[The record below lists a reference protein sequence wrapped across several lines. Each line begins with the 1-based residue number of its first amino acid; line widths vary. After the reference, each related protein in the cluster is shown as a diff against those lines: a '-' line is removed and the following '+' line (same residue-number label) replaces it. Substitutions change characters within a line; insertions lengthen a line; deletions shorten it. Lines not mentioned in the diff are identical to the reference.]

1 MIIRSEKK
9 QQQHGASETNYADQ
23 SSEFKTPE
31 AYLRGERK
39 YLNSFHNGDWWL
51 NVNYVTSEAAA
62 H

>member
-1 MIIRSEKK
+1 MIIRSE
-9 QQQHGASETNYADQ
+9 QQQVQTSTTETKPVDHSAV
-23 SSEFKTPE
+23 FKTPA

-51 NVNYVTSEAAA
+51 NVNYVTSETA